1 MALIS
6 FRFAYCCPFSTTLSL
21 MYSNYKSCKMS
32 LKRIRE
38 VVGQSLLSFQRL
50 EHKGETRCFIITFM
64 FLIGF
69 VCVNY
74 HMANSGSDVSV

>member
-1 MALIS
+1 MWH
-6 FRFAYCCPFSTTLSL
+6 
-21 MYSNYKSCKMS
+21 
-32 LKRIRE
+32 KRIRE